1 MPSCKCAWA
10 RSSKAN
16 TRNTPNTCLSTNLQ
30 TGSSSKAKTSHSYL
44 STSLSRIAEPR
55 YAFVFWLKCSSL
67 GLIPCSCLIISL
79 AASLSTMVSL
89 FDKAMAEVGG
99 GEWIYTHP
107 LQTPKI
113 ETPTEQSVAEPISAQ
128 TFTEVV
134 LRPSVGRLGL
144 LHRFSAMFL
153 SSAIS
158 RALELQSRR
167 SDMESY
173 PIQYTSH
180 RVSQCVL
187 MQHLVW

>member
-1 MPSCKCAWA
+1 
-10 RSSKAN
+10 
-16 TRNTPNTCLSTNLQ
+16 
-30 TGSSSKAKTSHSYL
+30 
-44 STSLSRIAEPR
+44 
-55 YAFVFWLKCSSL
+55 
-67 GLIPCSCLIISL
+67 
-79 AASLSTMVSL
+79 MVSL

>member
-67 GLIPCSCLIISL
+67 GLIPCSCLIISP

-89 FDKAMAEVGG
+89 FDKAKQKWAAESG
-99 GEWIYTHP
+99 YTH
-107 LQTPKI
+107 TPY
-113 ETPTEQSVAEPISAQ
+113 
-128 TFTEVV
+128 
-134 LRPSVGRLGL
+134 RPPKSRRRL
-144 LHRFSAMFL
+144 
-153 SSAIS
+153 S
-158 RALELQSRR
+158 RALPSQSLRKPSLKRSCGLQ
-167 SDMESY
+167 
-173 PIQYTSH
+173 
-180 RVSQCVL
+180 L
-187 MQHLVW
+187 G